1 MASQFLINLLI
12 AFLWM
17 FLYDDLSFTRFAAGF
32 GLGLLFIGLL
42 NRFLKRDFYLRKV
55 KAVLVLL
62 LIFIRE
68 LFLSSFTVIY
78 QILKPKLTIRPGIVA
93 METRLK
99 SDGELTLLACLICLT
114 PGTLTLDVADDHRT
128 LYIHAMDIGD
138 AEQLRQQIRSTF
150 ERAIME
156 VTR

>member
-17 FLYDDLSFTRFAAGF
+17 FLYDDPSFPRFIVGF
-32 GLGLLFIGLL
+32 LLGMVFIGLL

-55 KAVLVLL
+55 VAVLNLL
-62 LIFIRE
+62 GIFIRE
-68 LFLSSFTVIY
+68 LFLSSFTVIF

-93 METRLK
+93 LQTELK
-99 SDGELTLLACLICLT
+99 SDGELTLLSCLICLT
-114 PGTLTLDVADDHRT
+114 PGTLTLDVSDDNRT

-138 AEQLRQQIRSTF
+138 AEQLKLQIRNSF
-150 ERAIME
+150 EKAIME